1 MAAAGNVQTRPS
13 QSLPSPG
20 ATTGAEKYYAKHGT
34 GQGFLSAVSS
44 PWRKEQSCDFS
55 SPEDDGEPQS
65 VQILWSK
72 D

>member
-55 SPEDDGEPQS
+55 SPDHGEPQS